1 MMPSLLVLYPILS
14 LVCFLA
20 LPVSAWRSAVRTD
33 AFQLPRS
40 LSKDGGHITYDGNS
54 VGSVREALLA
64 TGIIPTVL
72 DDFRPKYLLDVDWPA
87 ADAYLGN
94 SPDIDRVDKQPKF
107 TLFPQHYT
115 SARAPNHT
123 YVVTMT
129 YPDAFPRGSHESS
142 EMRHFVATGLPLT
155 IPCDSATCPKVR
167 PPKLK
172 VLVPYEAPDPGHGSG
187 PYRYVFVAFAPANE
201 STEPLQLSTPQNTL
215 RWGRDKDKYGVQ
227 GWAAANGLVPVAV
240 NFIQLKNQ

>member
-1 MMPSLLVLYPILS
+1 
-14 LVCFLA
+14 
-20 LPVSAWRSAVRTD
+20 
-33 AFQLPRS
+33 
-40 LSKDGGHITYDGNS
+40 
-54 VGSVREALLA
+54 
-64 TGIIPTVL
+64 VL

-227 GWAAANGLVPVAV
+227 GWAAANGLVPVGKTSLSFLTSFAGTDGLRCSCEFHSIEEPIALDEPFSRV
-240 NFIQLKNQ
+240 PHQGLRLTF